1 MNFQALS
8 DVFKFEV
15 QQEQLRFFIH
25 MRRQYDP
32 ADAAPEAGP
41 ALQRQNA
48 MSYCEF
54 REMKHMVDA
63 VLRKPRTAEM
73 LRAWAPSACVS
84 TARGIRKFLADNVA
98 WRWWWGEALSEKQAE
113 VVAIMLFR
121 ELGVAHKFV
130 RRLIMCEKWMIA
142 YFRTESGHRPLDSLL
157 HYQTYEIMNRDF
169 LADGCVADDMADH
182 EDYHTLAGRIN
193 CILPLIKCHA
203 AAWNYSPLTMRQL
216 AYCLHEDD
224 DKVER
229 VADYMGLVL
238 A

>member
-1 MNFQALS
+1 MDFQALS

-32 ADAAPEAGP
+32 ADAAPGAGP

-54 REMKHMVDA
+54 REMKQMVDA

-73 LRAWAPSACVS
+73 LRAWAPSACVG
-84 TARGIRKFLADNVA
+84 TARGVRQFLADNVA
-98 WRWWWGEALSEKQAE
+98 WRWWWGETLSEKQSE

-121 ELGVAHKFV
+121 ELGVAHEFV

-142 YFRTESGHRPLDSLL
+142 YFRMESGYRPLDGLL
-157 HYQTYEIMNRDF
+157 YDQTAAIMRPEF
-169 LADGCVADDMADH
+169 LEDGRIADDMEDH
-182 EDYHTLAGRIN
+182 EDYHTLACRIR
-193 CILPLIKCHA
+193 CTLPLIKCHA
-203 AAWNYSPLTMRQL
+203 AAWNHSPLTMRQL

-224 DKVER
+224 EQVER